1 MAISRLDMERQLR
14 NMGGIMSLEEPRQGY
29 FLGKLVK
36 KAKKAVKKVV
46 KSPFGKAA
54 LLAAPFLMG
63 GGAGSIGSFFGK
75 GSFNPF
81 MAKGKFSG
89 LGSLLNKAGL
99 VSGTGGFTGLGKI
112 AGIGAASGLAALL
125 AGQEEE
131 DETDYYRGEGLDIP
145 DIVRRA
151 RMNDPEFRF
160 LPGAD
165 YTSSYANGGVAG
177 LLSGRPRYQTGGD
190 VAYDASDKDIYGSS
204 AMTIT
209 PDTVIDQFGNQ
220 VQSELGNDFNKPLIP
235 QVTEEVVNKPPM
247 IGDKNTVDSKFIGL
261 PNSNVFKDIPAA
273 GGVGQ
278 DSAREAYAKAQQDAK
293 KQRADGMMGR
303 VVLPGEMSFEDFSS
317 QYNSKLSG
325 LQTLPVAGGIGGL
338 GEIDM
343 PIAGGNNNAGGILPV
358 MPINQLP
365 GFSDDTN
372 SKLDVPQ
379 GGMNFTEKSPNM
391 SDEDIMKG
399 FAEYQKQNPYS
410 GPSTQAVVNLTL
422 PGGTPMSF
430 RSGAGAAA
438 LRQYLQS
445 IGMKAGPGQGMG
457 EPLQPGGKKLEL
469 GRVGAAEG
477 GIMNLGGNEMDL
489 RGGGFVP
496 LGAKEKADD
505 VPARLSKNEF
515 VMTADAVR
523 AAGGGSVDKGADKM
537 YNMMKN
543 LEAQV

>member
-14 NMGGIMSLEEPRQGY
+14 NMGGIMTLQEPRQGY

-36 KAKKAVKKVV
+36 KAKKAVKKVI

-112 AGIGAASGLAALL
+112 AGIGAASGLAGLL

-160 LPGAD
+160 LPGAG
-165 YTSSYANGGVAG
+165 YTSSYAD
-177 LLSGRPRYQTGGD
+177 GGD
-190 VAYDASDKDIYGSS
+190 VNPGIMGNPAVMEEIENMREFMIMNPDIEDVEDY
-204 AMTIT
+204 T
-209 PDTVIDQFGNQ
+209 P
-220 VQSELGNDFNKPLIP
+220 K
-235 QVTEEVVNKPPM
+235 K
-247 IGDKNTVDSKFIGL
+247 KK
-261 PNSNVFKDIPAA
+261 K
-273 GGVGQ
+273 
-278 DSAREAYAKAQQDAK
+278 RKKKA
-293 KQRADGMMGR
+293 
-303 VVLPGEMSFEDFSS
+303 E
-317 QYNSKLSG
+317 
-325 LQTLPVAGGIGGL
+325 GGI
-338 GEIDM
+338 
-343 PIAGGNNNAGGILPV
+343 
-358 MPINQLP
+358 
-365 GFSDDTN
+365 
-372 SKLDVPQ
+372 
-379 GGMNFTEKSPNM
+379 MNLEKNPEYKGWKKIYMMSP
-391 SDEDIMKG
+391 DA
-399 FAEYQKQNPYS
+399 AESHPKHEEFEN
-410 GPSTQAVVNLTL
+410 
-422 PGGTPMSF
+422 
-430 RSGAGAAA
+430 
-438 LRQYLQS
+438 YL
-445 IGMKAGPGQGMG
+445 KRK
-457 EPLQPGGKKLEL
+457 ENKK
-469 GRVGAAEG
+469 AEG
-477 GIMNLGGNEMDL
+477 GIMNLGGYEMDL

-515 VMTADAVR
+515 VMTADAVK

-537 YNMMKN
+537 YKMMKQ